1 MPEIRSNP
9 ITGDWV
15 IIATERAKRP
25 EEFTQRT
32 ARPELPAR
40 APECPFCPGNE
51 GMTPEEQYRIPAP
64 DGGWLVRAVPNRFA
78 ALTSEGAAERHVNG
92 FRTCLDGVGLHEVI
106 VETPAHDATMA
117 RLALP
122 HLEQVLHVY
131 RHRLR
136 AFYKDRRIE
145 HVILFK
151 NHGEAAGTSLVHPHS
166 QIVGMP
172 VLPNQLR
179 ARLEEAMRHWG
190 NFGECLYC
198 RTLREELRDG
208 ARVVAQNASFAAF
221 VPYAALSPFH
231 VWIFPRHHIA
241 CFGDVTDP
249 QLADL
254 AVVLRDVLLRLHVG
268 LNDPDYNFVIRSLSP
283 QEGALKYFHWYI
295 SLVPRVTKSAGFEL
309 GTGMFINTAMPERSA
324 EFLRCVSLP
333 G

>member
-25 EEFTQRT
+25 EEFTVKAVR
-32 ARPELPAR
+32 RELPAR
-40 APECPFCPGNE
+40 DPECPFCPGNE
-51 GMTPEEQYRIPAP
+51 SRTPEEQFRISGP

-78 ALTSEGAAERHVNG
+78 ALATAGTAERHVSG

-106 VETPAHDATMA
+106 VETPAHDASMA
-117 RLALP
+117 RLSVP
-122 HLEQVLHVY
+122 HVERVLEAY

-172 VLPNQLR
+172 VLPSQLR

-198 RTLREELRDG
+198 RTLREELREG
-208 ARVVAQNASFAAF
+208 VRVVAQNGSFAAF

-231 VWIFPRHHIA
+231 VWVFPRHHSA
-241 CFGDVTDP
+241 YFGDVTDG
-249 QLADL
+249 QLAEL
-254 AVVLRDVLLRLHVG
+254 AALLREVLARIGVA
-268 LNDPDYNFVIRSLSP
+268 LNDPDYNYVLRSLSP

-295 SLVPRVTKSAGFEL
+295 SLVPRVTKAAGFEL
-309 GTGMFINTAMPERSA
+309 GTGMFINTALPEASA
-324 EFLRCVSLP
+324 EFLRRVAVP